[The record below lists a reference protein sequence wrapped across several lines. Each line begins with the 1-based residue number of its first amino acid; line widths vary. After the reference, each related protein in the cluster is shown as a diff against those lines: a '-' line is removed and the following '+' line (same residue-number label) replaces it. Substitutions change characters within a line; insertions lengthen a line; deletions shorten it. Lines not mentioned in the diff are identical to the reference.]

1 MPGSA
6 PSVPPRRI
14 GILGGTFDPP
24 HFGHLAAAREAL
36 RALDL
41 DLVTFVVAN
50 DPWQK
55 TSPTGD
61 GVVEEVS
68 PVGIR
73 LAMVAAAI
81 DGMDR
86 VRLDD
91 REVRRGGPSY
101 TADTLAEYRTDHPDA
116 ELFVLVGSD
125 VAPGL
130 DTWVRPEEVRR
141 HATIVVMERPG
152 HEGSHPPAGWVH
164 QVLDGSFPDLAGTD
178 LRRMVATGQSP
189 ESAVPHGVVA
199 VIAEYGLYGAG
210 R

>member
-1 MPGSA
+1 VPGSA
-6 PSVPPRRI
+6 PFVPPRRI

-68 PVGIR
+68 PVDIR
-73 LAMVAAAI
+73 LAMAAAAI
-81 DGMDR
+81 VGMDC

-101 TADTLAEYRTDHPDA
+101 TADTLAEYRTDHPEA
-116 ELFVLVGSD
+116 KLFVLVGSD

-141 HATIVVMERPG
+141 RATIVVMERPG
-152 HEGSHPPAGWVH
+152 HEGSRPPVGWVH

-178 LRRMVATGQSP
+178 LRRMVAAGRSL

-199 VIAEYGLYGAG
+199 VIAEHGLYGAG

>member
-86 VRLDD
+86 VQLDD

-101 TADTLAEYRTDHPDA
+101 TADTLAEYRTDYPEA

-141 HATIVVMERPG
+141 RATIVVMERPG
-152 HEGSHPPAGWVH
+152 YEGNHPPAGWDH

-178 LRRMVATGQSP
+178 LRRMVSAGQSL
-189 ESAVPHGVVA
+189 ESAVPPAVVT
-199 VIAEYGLYGAG
+199 VIAKHGLYGAG

>member
-41 DLVTFVVAN
+41 DLLAFVVAN

-61 GVVEEVS
+61 GVVDEVS

-81 DGMDR
+81 EGMDR

-101 TADTLAEYRTDHPDA
+101 TADTLAEYCISHPEA

-130 DTWVRPEEVRR
+130 DTWVRPDEVRH

-152 HEGSHPPAGWVH
+152 HEGSRPPIGWAH
-164 QVLDGSFPDLAGTD
+164 QVLDGSFPDLAGTG
-178 LRRMVATGQSP
+178 LRRMVAAGRSP
-189 ESAVPHGVVA
+189 ESAVPQGVAA
-199 VIAEYGLYGAG
+199 VIAEHGLYGAG